1 MIAINSNC
9 SRVDLVKAQ
18 AGQLKIQAAAASATG
33 PAAPA
38 VRKVKTDLQTLDTQI
53 KTGDAKKAE
62 QALAT
67 TERDVQAAQ
76 DGAAARLRGP
86 DFAVRRR
93 VRRFGCLRLVGHF

>member
-9 SRVDLVKAQ
+9 ARVDLVKAQ
-18 AGQLKIQAAAASATG
+18 AGQLKIQAAATSASG

-62 QALAT
+62 LALAT

-76 DGAAARLRGP
+76 TASPPASGRRTPQSGAAYGGLDVYA
-86 DFAVRRR
+86 
-93 VRRFGCLRLVGHF
+93 